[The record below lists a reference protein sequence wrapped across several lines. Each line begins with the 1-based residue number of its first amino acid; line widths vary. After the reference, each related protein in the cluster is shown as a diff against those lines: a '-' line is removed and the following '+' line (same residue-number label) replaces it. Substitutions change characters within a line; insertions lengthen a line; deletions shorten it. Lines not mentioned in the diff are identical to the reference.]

1 MSSHIEWTATAQQ
14 SLEDVFEY
22 REFGERQLKKL
33 HGLIVQSVRRLAA
46 FPQMAPV
53 ESFSRLLDKEYRGAV
68 VIKEVKVIYSII
80 PDGIRIE
87 YIKNTRLDEATLL
100 DALFIKH
107 D

>member
-1 MSSHIEWTATAQQ
+1 
-14 SLEDVFEY
+14 
-22 REFGERQLKKL
+22 
-33 HGLIVQSVRRLAA
+33 
-46 FPQMAPV
+46 MAPV

-68 VIKEVKVIYSII
+68 VIKEVKAIYSII

-87 YIKNTRLDEATLL
+87 YIKNTCLDEATLL